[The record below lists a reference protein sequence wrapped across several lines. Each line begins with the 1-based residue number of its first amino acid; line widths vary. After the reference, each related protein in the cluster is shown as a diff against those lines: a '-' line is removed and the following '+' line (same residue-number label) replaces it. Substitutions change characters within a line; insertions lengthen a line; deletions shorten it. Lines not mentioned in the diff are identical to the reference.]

1 MDLETKAYYDG
12 DPEGYAA
19 STIGGD
25 VSDLRGRFS
34 SLLAPGA
41 RVLDLGCGSG
51 RDALAFTRDG
61 FDVTAVDGSEGMC
74 SVASVYTG
82 VPVRCLDFMELDYEG
97 EFDGVWACASLLHL
111 RPEELPTALSL
122 VHRSLVDGGVLC
134 MSFKRGGFSGRRD
147 GRWYTDLEPDR
158 MEMLAEDPGITKK
171 REETQQAIVYLD
183 EAIEK
188 INYMQASGDLER
200 GEE

>member
-1 MDLETKAYYDG
+1 MDPETKAYYDG

-19 STIGGD
+19 STVDGD

-51 RDALAFTRDG
+51 RDALAFMREG

-74 SVASVYTG
+74 RVASGYTG
-82 VPVRCLDFMELDYEG
+82 IRVRCLDFMELDYEG

-111 RPEELPTALSL
+111 RPDELPTALSL
-122 VHRSLVDGGVLC
+122 IRRALVDGGVLC

-147 GRWYTDLEPDR
+147 GRWYTDLKPEA
-158 MEMLAEDPGITKK
+158 MAGLAEGAGLSVVGIWTDADARGTEWVNGLFRKDP
-171 REETQQAIVYLD
+171 ALLD
-183 EAIEK
+183 EC
-188 INYMQASGDLER
+188 
-200 GEE
+200 

>member
-1 MDLETKAYYDG
+1 MDPETMAFYDG
-12 DPEGYAA
+12 DPEGYSA
-19 STIGGD
+19 STIDGD

-51 RDALAFTRDG
+51 RDTLAFTRDG

-74 SVASVYTG
+74 RVASVYTG
-82 VPVRCLDFMELDYEG
+82 VPVRCLDFMDLDYEG

-111 RPEELPTALSL
+111 RPDELPTALSL
-122 VHRSLVDGGVLC
+122 IRRALVDGGVLC

-147 GRWYTDLEPDR
+147 GRWYTDLEPEA
-158 MEMLAEDPGITKK
+158 MAGLAEGAGLSVVGIWTDADARGTEWVNGLFRKGP
-171 REETQQAIVYLD
+171 APLD
-183 EAIEK
+183 EC
-188 INYMQASGDLER
+188 
-200 GEE
+200 